1 MLLKN
6 YIAQFH
12 NVVSYENVSVL
23 LRYANTVDYEKAK
36 IGRGVVNDKIR
47 NVSRFNI
54 TANEK
59 SLTRCHWANYL
70 NYKITQ
76 CMNVYLQKQN
86 LLQYGCTIQSLN
98 QLDLLKYEKDNHYEY
113 HVDAL
118 NYTQRILSSI
128 LFLNN
133 DYEGGELSFK
143 NTFNDDE
150 ISIKSTPGTLVIWP
164 SNFLFPHAVKPVKK
178 GTRFTIVAWAA

>member
-12 NVVSYENVSVL
+12 HAISYENVSVL
-23 LRYANTVDYEKAK
+23 VRYANTVEYKKAQ
-36 IGRGVVNDKIR
+36 IGLGVVNDKVR
-47 NVSRFNI
+47 NVSTFNF

-76 CMNVYLQKQN
+76 CMNTYLEKQN
-86 LLQYGCTIQSLN
+86 LLKYTSYIASLN
-98 QLDLLKYEKDNHYEY
+98 QLDLLKYEKDNHYDY
-113 HVDAL
+113 HVDSIFF
-118 NYTQRILSSI
+118 TQRTLSSI

-150 ISIKSTPGTLVIWP
+150 ISIKPTPGTLLVWP
-164 SNFLFPHAVKPVKK
+164 SNILFPHAVKPVKK
-178 GTRFTIVAWAA
+178 GIRYTIVAWAA

>member
-76 CMNVYLQKQN
+76 CMNIYLQKQN
-86 LLQYGCTIQSLN
+86 LLQHGCTIQSLN
-98 QLDLLKYEKDNHYEY
+98 QLDLLK
-113 HVDAL
+113 
-118 NYTQRILSSI
+118 
-128 LFLNN
+128 
-133 DYEGGELSFK
+133 YEGGELSFK

-164 SNFLFPHAVKPVKK
+164 SNFLFPHAVKPVQK